1 MKIFSLT
8 SSFISGLKDRDLRPD
23 VAVHGAEQRR
33 VVRLQQGGGGAG
45 AERGRPVRLHD
56 GEHCGGLCG
65 GEAV

>member
-45 AERGRPVRLHD
+45 PELRRPVRLHD
-56 GEHCGGLCG
+56 GEHCGGLRS
-65 GEAV
+65 GETV